1 MVSAV
6 TGFVDG
12 FFKGRDWRDA
22 KEDRRLDRERQQ
34 RIDQI
39 NAEKH
44 AASMNQY
51 KQMAGIR
58 SSQEARA
65 ADLHGYLTND
75 LDFLEAERAR
85 KQRQAAEEREFWQ
98 RISGDLGAT
107 PGGGDQ
113 PSPSGRGQGNAY
125 PIGTVVGEEPAPTQP
140 YTEVPQPSLGYGAL
154 PDAQQSRLGYG
165 GPTPAQQPPATIA
178 NESDADFA
186 ARVAAARERTNQL
199 LRDTAPGSALSG
211 DGDVA
216 SGGRGD
222 DVAGGEGNDP
232 IPEVDPNS
240 SAFGQDVQTAKRS
253 IAIQTGLSRIAT
265 RLATEGS
272 SPIGRTFG
280 AIKDYFGATPEEGE
294 ENKKR
299 RAATNQ
305 AHQWFQS
312 DDAYSYFEANPDKLE
327 VAAQDPV
334 GFYASV
340 SGQETPAQD
349 NPSDRVPSEKAQA
362 AEIVSENPE
371 QQQAADMSV
380 DAAVDAANDPKVNL
394 SLGLKPGQNVS
405 KEQMDKGAQ
414 AYIDRYYE
422 TVVPQAVQF
431 YVSRGE
437 PEKAQAL
444 MDLVESRKGKAA
456 LKDIGRSTFSVLNGD
471 YDGAAEHMLSA
482 FKQYGYAD
490 SDMEVDLDATGIVH
504 DDSGQ
509 PIGGKVVFRD
519 KKSGET
525 FEKSFATADEFIKY
539 GHMMIS
545 PTTVAELLF
554 EKKPEPMG
562 AITQQ
567 DVLKA
572 ATEIM
577 KADLTGSTT
586 MDQAIEQAAASLGR
600 LGVSVGGNGGGQ
612 EPPLYRLNQ

>member
-22 KEDRRLDRERQQ
+22 KEDRKLDRERQQ
-34 RIDQI
+34 RMDKLYE
-39 NAEKH
+39 EKH
-44 AASMNQY
+44 GASMEQHQ
-51 KQMAGIR
+51 QMTGIR
-58 SSQEARA
+58 SNQEARA
-65 ADLHGYLTND
+65 ADLHGYRTNE
-75 LDFLEAERAR
+75 LDFLEAEREL
-85 KQRQAAEEREFWQ
+85 QRERDAAAREFWQ
-98 RISGDLGAT
+98 RLGGEMGAT
-107 PGGGDQ
+107 PGDGAQ
-113 PSPSGRGQGNAY
+113 PAPSGGGQDNAY
-125 PIGTVVGEEPAPTQP
+125 PVGTPVGEQPAPTQR
-140 YTEVPQPSLGYGAL
+140 YAEAPQPRLGYGAL
-154 PDAQQSRLGYG
+154 PDAQQ
-165 GPTPAQQPPATIA
+165 PPAPAPATIA

-186 ARVAAARERTNQL
+186 ARVAAQRERTNQL
-199 LRDTAPGSALSG
+199 LRDTAPGSTIAG
-211 DGDVA
+211 GGGGDVA
-216 SGGRGD
+216 GS
-222 DVAGGEGNDP
+222 EGNDRLATQSGSP
-232 IPEVDPNS
+232 AIVEDIHRLRGKEGP
-240 SAFGQDVQTAKRS
+240 S
-253 IAIQTGLSRIAT
+253 IDRDISMQLGRVAAGLLKEGSGLSRF
-265 RLATEGS
+265 
-272 SPIGRTFG
+272 IGG
-280 AIKDYFGATPEEGE
+280 AVDYVTKSHDARDASMDQRRMAGAASEWYQTPEAVE
-294 ENKKR
+294 
-299 RAATNQ
+299 
-305 AHQWFQS
+305 
-312 DDAYSYFEANPDKLE
+312 YFKANPSEFEK
-327 VAAQDPV
+327 VQQDPLGV
-334 GFYASV
+334 YARAN
-340 SGQETPAQD
+340 GQLSPASAPGQG
-349 NPSDRVPSEKAQA
+349 NPSDRVPSEKAQD
-362 AEIVSENPE
+362 AETVSAKPE

-380 DAAVDAANDPKVNL
+380 KAAVDAAHDPKVNL
-394 SLGLKPGQNVS
+394 SLGLKPGQNVT
-405 KEQMDKGAQ
+405 KKQMDKGAQ

-444 MDLVESRKGKAA
+444 MELVESRQGKAA

-490 SDMEVDLDATGIVH
+490 SDMEVDLEATGIVH

-545 PTTVAELLF
+545 PTTVADLLF
-554 EKKPEPMG
+554 EKKPDEKG

-577 KADLTGSTT
+577 KADPTGSTT

-600 LGVSVGGNGGGQ
+600 LGVSVGGSGGGQ
-612 EPPLYRLNQ
+612 EPPLYRLNK